1 MADIDDQDFI
11 AEDGLAEAL
20 TQPIAPLSPLR
31 ASNGPRP
38 YERPQE
44 LPAGQEEDT
53 EKEQGKKER
62 KKVNR
67 VMLNEERLMGRNGIV
82 QLPIVMKNVKFKG
95 KGQEK
100 EDLSLLLGKLEHWA
114 HVLMPRQQFSDV
126 VDKIESLGTKKA
138 IKRHAYGVKKGT
150 ILFNN
155 EGVIEDTSETVVQ
168 GQGDL
173 TETVG
178 GSQMVSATGIPENVS
193 GVNDEINNLLEND
206 FPDLNLP

>member
-1 MADIDDQDFI
+1 MTDIDDQDII
-11 AEDGLAEAL
+11 AEDGVAEAH

-31 ASNGPRP
+31 AGNGPRP
-38 YERPQE
+38 DERPQ
-44 LPAGQEEDT
+44 LPERQEEET

-62 KKVNR
+62 KKINR
-67 VMLNEERLMGRNGIV
+67 VMLNEERLIGRNGIV

-95 KGQEK
+95 KGHDK

-150 ILFNN
+150 IFFND
-155 EGVIEDTSETVVQ
+155 EGVIEDTSETVVR

-173 TETVG
+173 PDNIG
-178 GSQMVSATGIPENVS
+178 GSEMMSATGIPGNVS

-206 FPDLNLP
+206 FPDLDLP